1 MSLASRLPPRPQP
14 PARPGPRPV
23 PKPAATPDAG
33 PPRGVRE
40 RRRWRRGR
48 LSRLM
53 TAPLPTAGIEARLGA
68 MARPARRAL
77 PWIAAAVGVAAIAWG
92 ASAVWSRTRPSLAPR
107 HRAEA
112 LCFALAAPPAFA
124 PPMTVEPSAALV
136 RGRFT
141 AAMPPSMAL
150 RAAMQLEDRMVIT
163 ERTERI
169 GDYDVAT
176 AWLRLPAG
184 ETSHRWL
191 VVGWMEGTD
200 FALCSFRFVGE
211 ADELS
216 GAQRQWGR
224 RLLARILVSQNFRAG
239 SVPPFRLRGSRDGS
253 VPSFGPKP
261 RG

>member
-1 MSLASRLPPRPQP
+1 
-14 PARPGPRPV
+14 V
-23 PKPAATPDAG
+23 PKPAATPNADAG

-48 LSRLM
+48 LSWLM
-53 TAPLPTAGIEARLGA
+53 TAPLPTAALEARLGA
-68 MARPARRAL
+68 VAGPARRAL
-77 PWIAAAVGVAAIAWG
+77 PWVLAVLAVAGVASGVG
-92 ASAVWSRTRPSLAPR
+92 ALWSRSGPSLAPR

-112 LCFALAAPPAFA
+112 LCFALAAPPPFA
-124 PPMTVEPSAALV
+124 PPMRVEPSAALV
-136 RGRFT
+136 RGRFN

-150 RAAMQLEDRMVIT
+150 RAAMQLDDRMVIT

-176 AWLRLPAG
+176 AWLRLPGAQ
-184 ETSHRWL
+184 TSHRWL

-200 FALCSFRFVGE
+200 FALCSFQFMGE
-211 ADELS
+211 ADELT
-216 GAQRQWGR
+216 ATQRQWGR

-239 SVPPFRLRGSRDGS
+239 SLPPFRLRGSRDGA
-253 VPSFGPKP
+253 VPAFGPKP